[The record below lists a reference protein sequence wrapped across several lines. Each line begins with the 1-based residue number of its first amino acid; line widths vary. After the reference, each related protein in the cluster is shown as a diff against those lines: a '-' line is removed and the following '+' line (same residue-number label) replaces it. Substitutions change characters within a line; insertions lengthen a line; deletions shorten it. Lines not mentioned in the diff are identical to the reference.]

1 MTRIESLMGRGRLVL
16 AIVVAAALGVRLW
29 GLSFGLPHVLA
40 RPDELFVFGVAFRML
55 GGDPNPNMFDYPGV
69 YLYFVAGLFAL
80 YYWWTRLTGGVG
92 SVADFRQLFEV
103 AYEPFFLL
111 ARGVTAISGALT
123 VWVCHAIAA
132 PLFGRAAGLLSAF
145 FLAFAFLH
153 VRDSHYAT
161 TDVPLTLFV
170 MCAVLAALRVHRTR
184 SARQA
189 WMAGVAAGLA
199 TGIKYNAAPVVV
211 PLAVVEALHAW
222 TVRRDWRRMLRET
235 HLWLMAL
242 GVVVTFLVTNPY
254 LVLDYGN
261 AMRQLQSLAA
271 QASTGMTPPEM
282 LGSGWGYH
290 LPFSLRHGLGIPLLG
305 AGLLGMAWMAVR
317 RPALALILG
326 SFPVA
331 YYVAAGAGY
340 NVFVRYMVPVAP
352 FLCLFAGYLVAALAS
367 AVAAR
372 VPVPRAAVA
381 GALAVAIVAPSA
393 WSVVQLNRLLA
404 EDDSRV
410 LAAEWVDRHVPAG
423 SSVYMSG
430 NRYGHPQIEG
440 LPGEYRIFGY
450 DWRAS
455 TFTHQDRST
464 GEYREYHVAEYPDVI
479 IVQRSAIPYS
489 HIPKQVEQLLPD
501 VYRMVHQIRAA
512 DLTVRNPYDIQD
524 GFYLAYGR
532 YQGVRRPGPNIEI
545 HQRRDP

>member
-1 MTRIESLMGRGRLVL
+1 
-16 AIVVAAALGVRLW
+16 
-29 GLSFGLPHVLA
+29 
-40 RPDELFVFGVAFRML
+40 
-55 GGDPNPNMFDYPGV
+55 
-69 YLYFVAGLFAL
+69 
-80 YYWWTRLTGGVG
+80 
-92 SVADFRQLFEV
+92 
-103 AYEPFFLL
+103 
-111 ARGVTAISGALT
+111 
-123 VWVCHAIAA
+123 
-132 PLFGRAAGLLSAF
+132 
-145 FLAFAFLH
+145 
-153 VRDSHYAT
+153 
-161 TDVPLTLFV
+161 
-170 MCAVLAALRVHRTR
+170 VLAALRMHGTR
-184 SARQA
+184 SVRQA

-222 TVRRDWRRMLRET
+222 TVRHDWRRMLRET
-235 HLWLMAL
+235 HLWRMAL
-242 GVVVTFLVTNPY
+242 AVVVTFLVTNPY

-317 RPALALILG
+317 RPALACILG

-340 NVFVRYMVPVAP
+340 NVFVRYMVPVVP
-352 FLCLFAGYLVAALAS
+352 FLCVFAGYLVVEVAS
-367 AVAAR
+367 AAAAR
-372 VPVPRAAVA
+372 LRVPRTAVA

-464 GEYREYHVAEYPDVI
+464 GEYREYHIGEYPDYI

-489 HIPKQVEQLLPD
+489 HIPEQVERLLPD

-512 DLTVRNPYDIQD
+512 DLSVSNPYDIQD
-524 GFYLAYGR
+524 AFYLAYGR
-532 YQGVRRPGPNIEI
+532 YEGVRRPGPNIEI
-545 HQRRDP
+545 YQRRER